1 MTELKNK
8 IPKVVTIHP
17 LVLLSV
23 VDHYNRV
30 AKNTTKR
37 VVGILLGQQE
47 GDVVNVSNS
56 FSVPFDEDEKDAA
69 ANVWYLDHDYLEQMY
84 QMYKKIAAK
93 EKIVGWYHSGPKLR
107 RNDLEIEEYLRKYI
121 QTKSGSSGGGGGGG
135 VGVLVIVDVNPQASG
150 LPTKSYVALEEIHDD
165 GTKSSR
171 TFAHIPSEIVAEE
184 AEEVGVEHLL
194 RDVTDSFL
202 SNTSLS
208 TRVSTLLQSL
218 SYLKSHLVEVEMY
231 LQKVVRGEL
240 EQNHEIMYMLQNIFS
255 QLGSTSEVLKKGLT
269 AKVNDDLLLVYL
281 GSLSRA
287 VVSLHRL
294 IDNKIENQEHERQE
308 KQAENSSVV
317 VSGIEGK

>member
-1 MTELKNK
+1 M
-8 IPKVVTIHP
+8 
-17 LVLLSV
+17 
-23 VDHYNRV
+23 
-30 AKNTTKR
+30 
-37 VVGILLGQQE
+37 
-47 GDVVNVSNS
+47 
-56 FSVPFDEDEKDAA
+56 
-69 ANVWYLDHDYLEQMY
+69 
-84 QMYKKIAAK
+84 
-93 EKIVGWYHSGPKLR
+93 
-107 RNDLEIEEYLRKYI
+107 
-121 QTKSGSSGGGGGGG
+121 
-135 VGVLVIVDVNPQASG
+135 
-150 LPTKSYVALEEIHDD
+150 PTKSYVALEEIHDD

-255 QLGSTSEVLKKGLT
+255 QLGSATSEGLKKGLT

-317 VSGIEGK
+317 VAVVEGK